1 MFIGEFS
8 HNLDQKGRMAVP
20 VKFRKDLASGAVIT
34 RGIDKCLFV
43 YSKSEW
49 EVLADKLAKLPLVQ
63 ANSRAF
69 ARLMFSGAVNA
80 ELDGQG
86 RVLVPDYLREYAG
99 LKKQV
104 IVTGL
109 FNRLEIWDKTVWQD
123 YKNKTERDSGEIA
136 EKLSELG
143 I

>member
-104 IVTGL
+104 IVAGL